1 MLDWLGKLA
10 SAPFINRPFFVVGGS
25 RSGTIALLKAIGK
38 HPRIFATP
46 SEDPFITDIG
56 GMVYQLEFCSEVEM
70 DYYRRTL
77 RVSTDYIYQ
86 SLRRLALESAI
97 GKRYGFKQIMKSM
110 LAGELN
116 PVTKRYW
123 CTKTFPS
130 ETVAQGLMKLYPE
143 TRFIWILRNGINVV
157 HSRGKFPEFRH
168 LPFEEHCHSWAE
180 SIMRFRYLFD
190 LPQAVVVRHEE
201 FVQDPERVFR
211 RVFEHIG
218 VEYSQEPVDF
228 ALTHHV
234 HPLDDLNTTKGIDVR
249 KVLSGRSSPTREWT
263 ETEQTVFRRICGE
276 AMAQAGY
283 ELDF

>member
-1 MLDWLGKLA
+1 LA
-10 SAPFINRPFFVVGGS
+10 SAPFINRPLFVVGGG
-25 RSGTIALLKAIGK
+25 RSGTIALLKAVGK
-38 HPRIFATP
+38 HPRILVTP

-56 GMVYQLEFCSEVEM
+56 GMVYQLEFCSDVEK

-77 RVSTDYIYQ
+77 RVSSDYLYQ
-86 SLRRLALESAI
+86 ALRRLALESAM
-97 GKRYGFKQIMKSM
+97 GRHYGLKQVIKSM

-130 ETVAQGLMKLYPE
+130 ERVAQGLMRLYPD

-157 HSRGKFPEFRH
+157 HSRGKFPEFKH
-168 LPFEEHCHSWAE
+168 LPFEEHCRNWGE

-201 FVQDPERVFR
+201 FVEDPERVFR

-218 VEYSQEPVDF
+218 VDYCQEPAAF
-228 ALTHHV
+228 AMTHHV
-234 HPLDDLNTTKGIDVR
+234 HPLNDLNTIEGIDVR
-249 KVLSGRSSPTREWT
+249 KVLSERSSPSREWT
-263 ETEQTVFRRICGE
+263 EQKKAVFKSICGE